1 MEEKGRA
8 GTRAL
13 GGAAAAAWLI
23 FCLTGIIRLF
33 AGSASIMENTML
45 RYAPPEDTGLP
56 GTEYRGVAELIA
68 EYLTGSRD
76 SFQYVF
82 TGEDGQEYLCFH
94 DYEEEHMADCR
105 GLISLDTA
113 VCAACGMAAAAFA
126 AAGLK
131 AGRKNGIRDFFAGAL
146 AGAGVFC
153 GAAVLLTVWA
163 AVNFDGFFVTF
174 HLLAFTGDGWLL
186 NPGTDL
192 LIRLMPEEFFIS
204 LGLKGLAAFLP
215 LLALTAAAALRLR
228 RKDGADGKRP
238 GDRDGIRDRGK
249 GKG

>member
-1 MEEKGRA
+1 MKRKGRA
-8 GTRAL
+8 GIRVL

-33 AGSASIMENTML
+33 AGSAPIMESTML
-45 RYAPPEDTGLP
+45 RYAPPEYTGLP
-56 GTEYRGVAELIA
+56 EKEYPGVAELISG
-68 EYLTGSRD
+68 YLTGRYD
-76 SFQYVF
+76 SFQYAF
-82 TGEDGQEYLCFH
+82 TGGDGREYLCFH

-113 VCAACGMAAAAFA
+113 ACAVCGAAAAIFA

-131 AGRKNGIRDFFAGAL
+131 AGRKKGTRDFFTGAL

-153 GAAVLLTVWA
+153 GAAVLLTIWA

-186 NPGTDL
+186 NPRTDL

-204 LGLKGLAAFLP
+204 LGLKGLAAFVP
-215 LLALTAAAALRLR
+215 LLALTVFAAFRLR
-228 RKDGADGKRP
+228 RKYCVDRNCP
-238 GDRDGIRDRGK
+238 GDNDGIRK
-249 GKG
+249 